1 MSFLD
6 SDVIDQQK
14 DKKQEERDRNVQYNL
29 TPIKTLKQDDLDIE
43 GMLRDVEEIE
53 RKIRKTIN

>member
-14 DKKQEERDRNVQYNL
+14 DKKQKERDRNVQYNL